1 MTHLQWACVAD
12 VILVAVFLVVAARYR
27 RVPEKIVALMRY
39 QDRWA
44 SRPPSAR
51 LGGNVIQRHDMEG
64 DDVSDE
70 KEVL

>member
-39 QDRWA
+39 QDRW
-44 SRPPSAR
+44 
-51 LGGNVIQRHDMEG
+51 GGNVIQRHDMEG

>member
-39 QDRWA
+39 QDRW
-44 SRPPSAR
+44 
-51 LGGNVIQRHDMEG
+51 GDNVIQRHDMEG